1 MLRDRVDLNS
11 DASSLFN
18 GGPKINSL
26 WADSSPEQHQLDYDE
41 RVFPR
46 IVHFAQQ

>member
-18 GGPKINSL
+18 GGPKINGL
-26 WADSSPEQHQLDYDE
+26 WADSRPEQHQLDYDE
-41 RVFPR
+41 SSVP
-46 IVHFAQQ
+46 

>member
-1 MLRDRVDLNS
+1 MFRDRVDLNS

-26 WADSSPEQHQLDYDE
+26 WADSSPEQYQLDYDDNS
-41 RVFPR
+41 VP
-46 IVHFAQQ
+46 